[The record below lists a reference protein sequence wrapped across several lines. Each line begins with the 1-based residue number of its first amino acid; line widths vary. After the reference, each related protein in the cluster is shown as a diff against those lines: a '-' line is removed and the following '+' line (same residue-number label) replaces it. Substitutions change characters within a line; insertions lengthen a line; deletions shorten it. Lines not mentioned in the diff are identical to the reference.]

1 MDAFISTDYRKKFA
15 IDVSANYRTFYKSD
29 QENFRTE
36 ISPRF
41 RFNDKFSMVY
51 NFRYSTSLNRD
62 SFVALAPKQ
71 EIFGV
76 RDVQSIENSIQA
88 SYNFST
94 KQALN
99 LSFRNFWSIA
109 DFEEN
114 NFSLLHEN
122 GDLAAFDYEVTDD
135 NDPNANFN
143 IWNFDLSYS
152 WQFAPGSEAI
162 LLYRN
167 SIFNFDKQSDIQFTE
182 SLQNLFNQDLRQNL
196 SLRLVYYIDYNN
208 VRNMF
213 KG

>member
-1 MDAFISTDYRKKFA
+1 MI
-15 IDVSANYRTFYKSD
+15 
-29 QENFRTE
+29 
-36 ISPRF
+36 
-41 RFNDKFSMVY
+41 Y
-51 NFRYSTSLNRD
+51 NFQYSTSQNRN
-62 SFVALAPKQ
+62 SFVTLAPKK
-71 EIFGV
+71 EIFGL

-99 LSFRNFWSIA
+99 LSFRNFWSVA
-109 DFEEN
+109 DFKEN
-114 NFSLLHEN
+114 KFSVLQEN
-122 GDLAAFDYEVTDD
+122 GDLTPFNYQVNKD

-143 IWNFDLSYS
+143 IWNLDLSYS

-196 SLRLVYYIDYNN
+196 SLRIVYYIDYNN
-208 VRNMF
+208 AKNIF